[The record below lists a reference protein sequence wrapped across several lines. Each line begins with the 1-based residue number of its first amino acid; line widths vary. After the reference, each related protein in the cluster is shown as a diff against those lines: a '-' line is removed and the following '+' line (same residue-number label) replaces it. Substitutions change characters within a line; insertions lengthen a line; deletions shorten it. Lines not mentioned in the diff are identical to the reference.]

1 MRNIAA
7 EAGVTEPAIYRH
19 FASRAD
25 LMGSV
30 FLHCAGML
38 YDVLAEAA
46 GKAASPAA
54 QLSLM
59 AGAFFDFAFANVEEY
74 AFIVAVHQQQ
84 LRHLVPGDVR
94 LPKDL
99 FVEAVRRLQKRNG
112 GAAAPPTLVAGAMV
126 GIVLGSVL
134 FATTGQTK
142 ASRKVCREYVTKS
155 VTDLARSSC
164 KRPTLE
170 SEEA

>member
-7 EAGVTEPAIYRH
+7 EAGVSEPAIYRH
-19 FASRAD
+19 FASRSD
-25 LMGSV
+25 LLGHL
-30 FLHCAGML
+30 FLQCAGLL
-38 YDVLAEAA
+38 YDALAAA
-46 GKAASPAA
+46 GQGAASPLAEV
-54 QLSLM
+54 SLM
-59 AGAFFDFAFANVEEY
+59 AGAFFDFAFARPDEY

-84 LRHLVPGDVR
+84 LRNLDPPDAR

-112 GAAAPPTLVAGAMV
+112 GAAAPPSLVAGAMV
-126 GIVLGSVL
+126 GIVIGTVL
-134 FATTGQTK
+134 FATTGHTK
-142 ASRKVCREYVTKS
+142 ASRKVCREYVTRS

-164 KRPTLE
+164 KRATLE